1 MRPSLALDF
10 GAESGRLI
18 AGLWD
23 GTRFQLEELHRFP
36 TGGTPVGDSLRWDV
50 ARFWREIQTGLSIAG
65 TRFGHE
71 AVSIGADTWG
81 LDYVLLDGH
90 GQLLEQPWH
99 YRDRRNRGV
108 LESVTERVS
117 REEIFAASGVQ
128 FMEIN
133 TLYQLLASEARQPG
147 LLARAD
153 RLLMIPDYLHFL
165 LSGSRDSEF
174 TNATTTQ
181 FFHPTRKTWATGLLE
196 KLGLPTTLLPPVI
209 QPASPLGKLLPE
221 VAAHS
226 GLSSRL
232 QVIAPAT
239 HDTGSAVAGL
249 PQIDVPAGAHVAFL
263 SSGTWSLLGV
273 ELPAPNLSEAALA
286 GNFTNEGG
294 LDGSYRFLKNV
305 MGLWIVQECRR
316 AFGLDSSAY
325 ADLVE
330 AARLATPFRS
340 LIDPDHPSFL
350 NPENMPKAIAA
361 FCSATAQPV
370 PDSHAEFIRCA
381 LESLAL
387 KYARVLDS
395 LRNITGLQIAAVNI
409 VGGGSRNR
417 LLNQFTADAC
427 QLPVVAGP
435 AEATA
440 LGNLLCQARGR
451 NEIRSVAEMKAIA
464 RASSSL
470 ETHLPGNAGAWQD
483 AAARFARLCAHP
495 RN

>member
-1 MRPSLALDF
+1 
-10 GAESGRLI
+10 
-18 AGLWD
+18 
-23 GTRFQLEELHRFP
+23 
-36 TGGTPVGDSLRWDV
+36 
-50 ARFWREIQTGLSIAG
+50 
-65 TRFGHE
+65 
-71 AVSIGADTWG
+71 
-81 LDYVLLDGH
+81 
-90 GQLLEQPWH
+90 
-99 YRDRRNRGV
+99 
-108 LESVTERVS
+108 
-117 REEIFAASGVQ
+117 
-128 FMEIN
+128 
-133 TLYQLLASEARQPG
+133 
-147 LLARAD
+147 
-153 RLLMIPDYLHFL
+153 MIPDYLHFL
-165 LSGSRDSEF
+165 LSGSRNSEF

-181 FFHPTRKTWATGLLE
+181 FFHPTQKTWATELLE
-196 KLGLPTTLLPPVI
+196 KLGLPTALLPTVV
-209 QPASPLGKLLPE
+209 QPGSPLGMLLPE

-249 PQIDVPAGAHVAFL
+249 PQIDVPTGSHVAFL

-361 FCSATAQPV
+361 FCSTTAQPV